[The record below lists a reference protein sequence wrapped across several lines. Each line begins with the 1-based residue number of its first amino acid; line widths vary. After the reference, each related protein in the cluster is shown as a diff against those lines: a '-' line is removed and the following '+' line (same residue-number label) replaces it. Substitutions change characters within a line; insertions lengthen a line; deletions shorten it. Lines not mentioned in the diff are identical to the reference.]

1 MGNNTGAT
9 PEYRWFSFM
18 PLTKPEIIG
27 RKIRKEQDP
36 AGFEDVWQCTVDLF
50 SICFMQ
56 MTYNMH
62 CKNRIKR
69 VILKRGTTGICNHNM
84 SV

>member
-9 PEYRWFSFM
+9 PECRWFSFM

-36 AGFEDVWQCTVDLF
+36 AGFEDMCAVYWQSGLYPLHTYDL
-50 SICFMQ
+50 
-56 MTYNMH
+56 
-62 CKNRIKR
+62 
-69 VILKRGTTGICNHNM
+69 
-84 SV
+84 

>member
-1 MGNNTGAT
+1 
-9 PEYRWFSFM
+9 M

-36 AGFEDVWQCTVDLF
+36 AGFEDMVQCTGNLV
-50 SICFMQ
+50 SIRFIH
-56 MTYNMH
+56 MTYNMD

-69 VILKRGTTGICNHNM
+69 VILKRGMAGICNHNM